1 MLYRLIIKK
10 LLVQTKAEVMIMI
23 KNSIIVNITGIAINL
38 FSIYLILSLIFYVEK
53 VSQKLS
59 LPVIFEI
66 KTPLAICISLAI
78 GVTAS
83 NLLTFTHKNSILT
96 KIHILSILLLT
107 YILTIATVLG
117 ILILIIESG
126 HVSQYLSNTSV
137 DKVEIYVA
145 FLVPIV
151 SLIAF
156 VSALRSERRH
166 KI

>member
-1 MLYRLIIKK
+1 M
-10 LLVQTKAEVMIMI
+10 T
-23 KNSIIVNITGIAINL
+23 KNSIIVNITGIVINL

-53 VSQKLS
+53 ISQKLS
-59 LPVIFEI
+59 LPIIFEI

-78 GVTAS
+78 GVITS
-83 NLLTFTHKNSILT
+83 NLLTFTPKNSILT

-117 ILILIIESG
+117 ILILIIESD
-126 HVSQYLSNTSV
+126 HMSQYILNSSIE
-137 DKVEIYVA
+137 KAEIYVA
-145 FLVPIV
+145 LLVPII

-156 VSALRSERRH
+156 ISALRSERRH